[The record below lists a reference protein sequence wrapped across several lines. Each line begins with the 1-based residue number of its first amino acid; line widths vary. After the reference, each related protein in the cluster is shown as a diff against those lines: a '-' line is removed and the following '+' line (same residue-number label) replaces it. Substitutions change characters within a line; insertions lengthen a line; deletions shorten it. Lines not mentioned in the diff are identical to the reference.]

1 MPLKRPDI
9 DQIATMSDLDQ
20 LDLAYGSV
28 SDAAA
33 ALLSYQRTKQ
43 ISTSAQT
50 AWEQGDKRP
59 ILREVKA
66 RKNEIIR
73 GAMLEIYQEYLPL
86 RDVLKSR
93 KIETVCD
100 IGCGQGIN
108 DVFLHRDFQPA
119 FTLVDIE
126 QTDAQYHFWSDTGSG
141 YASLAAAEG
150 LLLENGVAPERLRTI
165 NPRKTDWPQ
174 KGHGFDLVTSFYSC
188 GFHYPVDEYMGLFL
202 DTLETG
208 GAVCVDLRKSY
219 LAETTG
225 GIADLQAAAETT
237 TVYKDRKS
245 LRLMFHR

>member
-1 MPLKRPDI
+1 MPIKRPDI
-9 DQIATMSDLDQ
+9 DQIADMSDLDK
-20 LDLAYGSV
+20 LSLNYGSIT
-28 SDAAA
+28 DAAA

-43 ISTSAQT
+43 INSASQA

-59 ILREVKA
+59 ILQEVKT
-66 RKNEIIR
+66 RKPEIIR

-86 RDVLKSR
+86 YDVLRSR
-93 KIETVCD
+93 SVKTVCD

-126 QTDAQYHFWSDTGSG
+126 QTDDQYHFWSDNGSG
-141 YASLAAAEG
+141 YASLASAEA
-150 LLLENGVAPERLRTI
+150 LLLENGVDPSRLHTI

-174 KGHGFDLVTSFYSC
+174 TGHGFDLVTSFYSC

-202 DTLETG
+202 DTIETG
-208 GAVCVDLRKSY
+208 GAVCLDLRKSY

-225 GIADLQAAAETT
+225 GIAQLRDAAQTT

-245 LRLMFHR
+245 LRLMFHK